1 MAFGTA
7 SNTYKMPGITSAASL
22 AAQSGPTSFVTTDAN
37 GNLAATSLNVP
48 NIAGLN
54 ANVAALQQGV
64 AVLQENLQHGLNQ
77 AYEGTAVA
85 IAMSGSAL
93 PDRKRFAI
101 TSNWGNFRG
110 TNAMSFIAQ
119 ARISDNLVANAAFA
133 GGFQYGGIGT
143 RAGLTFA
150 W

>member
-1 MAFGTA
+1 
-7 SNTYKMPGITSAASL
+7 
-22 AAQSGPTSFVTTDAN
+22 
-37 GNLAATSLNVP
+37 
-48 NIAGLN
+48 LN
-54 ANVAALQQGV
+54 ANVATLQQGFNI
-64 AVLQENLQHGLNQ
+64 LQENLQHGLNQ

-85 IAMSGSAL
+85 IALSGSAL
-93 PDRKRFAI
+93 SDTKRFAV
-101 TSNWGNFRG
+101 TTNWGNFRG

-119 ARISDNLVANAAFA
+119 ARISDNIVANAAFA

>member
-7 SNTYKMPGITSAASL
+7 TNTYRMPGLTSAASL

-37 GNLAATSLNVP
+37 GNLAATSFSPQSMSQSINQLS
-48 NIAGLN
+48 
-54 ANVAALQQGV
+54 ANVAL
-64 AVLQENLQHGLNQ
+64 LQENLQHGLNQ
-77 AYEGTAVA
+77 AYEGTAAA
-85 IAMSGSAL
+85 IAMSGAAL
-93 PDRKRFAI
+93 PDSKRFAI
-101 TSNWGNFRG
+101 TTNWGNFRG

-119 ARISDNLVANAAFA
+119 ARISDHVVANAAFA
-133 GGFQYGGIGT
+133 GGFQYGGVGT